1 MVDAALPLEGAQMGE
16 FPIWCA
22 LCPHRKAGRTSFCRA
37 NAAAHSVVIQTCLGH
52 RLAARW
58 KWKDYRRGGQQK
70 PMTLNAD
77 EFIRRFLIHVLPS
90 GFQRIRY
97 YGLLGN
103 RYRKDKLARCRE
115 LIGMSKL
122 EPKADEGAD
131 KNYRDTYEELT
142 GLSLCQCPA
151 CHLGRM
157 VVFRSL
163 QPITSVPLI
172 IDTS

>member
-1 MVDAALPLEGAQMGE
+1 
-16 FPIWCA
+16 
-22 LCPHRKAGRTSFCRA
+22 
-37 NAAAHSVVIQTCLGH
+37 
-52 RLAARW
+52 
-58 KWKDYRRGGQQK
+58 
-70 PMTLNAD
+70 MTLDAD

-115 LIGMSKL
+115 LLGMSKL
-122 EPKADEGAD
+122 EPKADEGAH

-142 GLSLCQCPA
+142 GLSLCHCPA

-157 VVFRSL
+157 VLFRSL
-163 QPITSVPLI
+163 QPVTSAPLI

>member
-1 MVDAALPLEGAQMGE
+1 VVYAKRPFAGPEQVLEYVGRYT
-16 FPIWCA
+16 
-22 LCPHRKAGRTSFCRA
+22 HRVAISNNRILDIEDGKVRF
-37 NAAAHSVVIQTCLGH
+37 Q
-52 RLAARW
+52 
-58 KWKDYRRGGQQK
+58 WKDYRRGGQQK
-70 PMTLNAD
+70 PMTVNAD
-77 EFIRRFLIHVLPS
+77 EFIRRFLVHVLPS
-90 GFQRIRY
+90 GFLRIRY

-115 LIGMSKL
+115 LLGMSKL

-131 KNYRDTYEELT
+131 KDYRDTYEELT

-163 QPITSVPLI
+163 QSITSVPLN